1 MLTIGRSAGACI
13 GIAQHDWEAGLAQGR
28 VVGKS
33 AIVTGG
39 ASGIGAACARRLAAE
54 GAAVMV
60 ADMNEQMGGDVVAAI
75 EAAGGTACFLKLDVT
90 DEAQWIDAMALI
102 KARFGGL
109 NIAVNCAGTTVTSLQ
124 YPTEIDLDEWR
135 RIMSVNLDG
144 IFLANKH
151 QVALMEQTAPVNGS
165 VINLSSVL
173 GIVGQPGISPYN
185 ASKGGVRLFTKSLAL
200 SCAQKGVNIRA
211 NSVHPGFI
219 RTPMLEVSISRMPS
233 REEGLKFYNA
243 LQPIGRLGE
252 PDDIANGVLYLASDE
267 ASFVTGSELI
277 IDGGYTAK

>member
-1 MLTIGRSAGACI
+1 V
-13 GIAQHDWEAGLAQGR
+13 AQGR
-28 VVGKS
+28 VVGKT

-54 GAAVMV
+54 GAAVVV
-60 ADMNEQMGGDVVAAI
+60 ADMNEALGAEVIAAI
-75 EAAGGTACFLKLDVT
+75 AAAGGVATFLKLDVT
-90 DEAQWIDAMALI
+90 DEAQWIAAMATI
-102 KARFGGL
+102 RDRFGGL

-124 YPTEIDLDEWR
+124 YPAEIALEEWR
-135 RIMSVNLDG
+135 RIMTVNLDG

-151 QVALMEQTAPVNGS
+151 QLTLMEQTSPVNGS
-165 VINLSSVL
+165 IINLSSVL

-219 RTPMLEVSISRMPS
+219 RTPMLEVSMSRMPS
-233 REEGLKFYNA
+233 REEAETFYNG

-267 ASFVTGSELI
+267 ASFVTGAELV
-277 IDGGYTAK
+277 IDGGFTAK